1 MRYINLKGKPDI
13 LLTDNC
19 TEFCNHIFSDYLDNL
34 KIEKR
39 NTRPYNPA
47 CNGIVECFN
56 HTIKDL
62 LKREYL
68 KNKQSF
74 NLRLALE
81 NCLYYYNNRKHNS
94 TEFTPNYLFNNKNKM
109 DLDLAISNNNK
120 NKKKNIKKTNPLLP
134 KQKVLISNKFVLKKK
149 IK

>member
-13 LLTDNC
+13 LLTDNG

-47 CNGIVECFN
+47 CNGIVERFN

-62 LKREYL
+62 LKKEYL
-68 KNKQSF
+68 KNKQAF

-94 TEFTPNYLFNNKNKM
+94 T
-109 DLDLAISNNNK
+109 
-120 NKKKNIKKTNPLLP
+120 
-134 KQKVLISNKFVLKKK
+134 
-149 IK
+149 

>member
-13 LLTDNC
+13 LLTDNGR
-19 TEFCNHIFSDYLDNL
+19 EFYNHIFSDYLNNL

-47 CNGIVECFN
+47 RNGTVERFN

-62 LKREYL
+62 LKKENF
-68 KNKQSF
+68 KNKKAF

-94 TEFTPNYLFNNKNKM
+94 TQFAHNFLFNSKNRF
-109 DLDLAISNNNK
+109 S
-120 NKKKNIKKTNPLLP
+120 
-134 KQKVLISNKFVLKKK
+134 
-149 IK
+149 

>member
-13 LLTDNC
+13 LLTDNG

-47 CNGIVECFN
+47 CNGIVEHFN

-62 LKREYL
+62 LKKEYL
-68 KNKQSF
+68 KNKQAF

-94 TEFTPNYLFNNKNKM
+94 TQFVPNYLFNSKNKM
-109 DLDLAISNNNK
+109 NWDLAISNNNK
-120 NKKKNIKKTNPLLP
+120 NR
-134 KQKVLISNKFVLKKK
+134 
-149 IK
+149 